1 MNWEDPRIAMF
12 SVNNKTYMCFE
23 DGADC
28 NFCDMIIEISSG
40 IDILD
45 ETIEVFYTVYTMCYE
60 DREKGDYDMNDVV
73 IKAMRLPNNQV
84 LYSIEA
90 CGAHDELYIH
100 NINGQ
105 VINSDVE
112 IHKLFGV
119 DKNTYVN
126 TVEGGV
132 RMDPV
137 QEIVTVDDNFS
148 FTNPDC
154 LPYIENRTME
164 NMVYISKTGDDPHGI
179 VIPCDYKYPTEQT
192 KISDANEQFL
202 EWARDKNSISSKGWY
217 RTGNEEMIYT
227 QSVFE
232 NNTGK

>member
-1 MNWEDPRIAMF
+1 M
-12 SVNNKTYMCFE
+12 
-23 DGADC
+23 
-28 NFCDMIIEISSG
+28 
-40 IDILD
+40 
-45 ETIEVFYTVYTMCYE
+45 
-60 DREKGDYDMNDVV
+60 
-73 IKAMRLPNNQV
+73 

-105 VINSDVE
+105 TINSGVE
-112 IHKLFGV
+112 IHELFGV
-119 DKNTYVN
+119 KKDTYVN

-132 RMDPV
+132 RKEPV
-137 QEIVTVDDNFS
+137 QEIVTVDNNFS

-154 LPYIENRTME
+154 LPYIENRTMG
-164 NMVYISKTGDDPHGI
+164 NIVYISKTGDDPHGI

-217 RTGNEEMIYT
+217 RTGNEDLIYSK
-227 QSVFE
+227 SVLE
-232 NNTGK
+232 NKTGK